1 MLPIVFPVSD
11 GNSSNTFQ
19 ELNVNHLVVLSVM
32 ELFILNG
39 HFTVAKAYF
48 ENVFRNE
55 VCFMSKHVL
64 SFVILEV
71 TLMDR
76 QVSFIE
82 FVKSKFII
90 GENVVDIKGPEIAS
104 SELLPLRVSLKL
116 RQDVFF
122 H

>member
-11 GNSSNTFQ
+11 GNSTNTLQ

-32 ELFILNG
+32 ELFILYG
-39 HFTVAKAYF
+39 HFTVAIAYF
-48 ENVFRNE
+48 ESVFRNE
-55 VCFMSKHVL
+55 VSFMSKHVL

-104 SELLPLRVSLKL
+104 SELLPLRVSLNL